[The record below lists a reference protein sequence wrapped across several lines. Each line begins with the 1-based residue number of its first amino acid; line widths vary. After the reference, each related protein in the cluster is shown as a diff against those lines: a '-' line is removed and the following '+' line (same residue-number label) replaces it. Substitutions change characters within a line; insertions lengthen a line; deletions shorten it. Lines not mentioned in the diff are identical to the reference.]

1 MTFQDV
7 NSTISTNLG
16 SAYINDFPNRGR
28 MQRVIVQADNS
39 GRMQTD
45 DILTFNVR
53 NSKGNL
59 VPLSSFATIRWIVGP
74 TQMVGF
80 NYYPAVKNQRLGQ
93 AGLYQRRRD
102 CRDGAHCRN
111 AAARVRL

>member
-1 MTFQDV
+1 
-7 NSTISTNLG
+7 
-16 SAYINDFPNRGR
+16 

-53 NSKGNL
+53 NSKGHL
-59 VPLSSFATIRWIVGP
+59 VPFSSFATIRWTVGP

-80 NYYPAVKNQRLGQ
+80 NYYPSVRISGSAKPGYTSGDAIAEMERI
-93 AGLYQRRRD
+93 AGTL
-102 CRDGAHCRN
+102 
-111 AAARVRL
+111 AARVRL